1 MKNKEIYI
9 THMLALCHMYKKYD
23 AFRIDLKE
31 KLSKFYKGSDFVSI
45 LKRVSLGEY
54 AFNSKIEK
62 QFYNKHKLVIDTI
75 NTYTSIQTFINL
87 NFDEYGRSEPESSVD
102 YFYEYIVKNEKKLD
116 KILDLLYELK
126 NLGFNKFSFGN
137 INLGYNSISKY
148 NNKNSIV
155 VYLENMEAIPIA
167 SNNEIMY
174 KSNSSNYEIV
184 VETENGKN
192 NTKITLNDLTF
203 DASRLPKTVN
213 KIDLL
218 QKIRNL
224 ENNITKEKEVI
235 WDAVIISDS
244 IDCLY
249 FIYEYVLKKISET
262 HDDNFKNKLTE
273 ILEEINIKIDE
284 LKMMNHTHNINVTN
298 EYKNINI
305 DNINNGVDELRRNR
319 RKY

>member
-9 THMLALCHMYKKYD
+9 THMLALCHMYKEYD

-87 NFDEYGRSEPESSVD
+87 NFDEYGRSEPESSID
-102 YFYEYIVKNEKKLD
+102 YFYEYILKNEKSLE
-116 KILDLLYELK
+116 KILELLYALK
-126 NLGFNKFSFGN
+126 ALGFNKFSFGN
-137 INLGYNSISKY
+137 INLGYYNVSKY
-148 NNKNSIV
+148 NNKNQNVI
-155 VYLENMEAIPIA
+155 YLENMEAIPIA
-167 SNNEIMY
+167 SKDEIMY
-174 KSNSSNYEIV
+174 KSNSSNYKIV

-192 NTKITLNDLTF
+192 KTKIILDNLIIDVN
-203 DASRLPKTVN
+203 RLPKSVN

-218 QKIRNL
+218 QQIRNL
-224 ENNITKEKEVI
+224 ENSITKEKEVI

-244 IDCLY
+244 VDCLSY
-249 FIYEYVLKKISET
+249 IYEYVLEKINET
-262 HDDNFKNKLTE
+262 HDEKFKIKLLEILKQIEIKINELKLLNNNHNTE
-273 ILEEINIKIDE
+273 I
-284 LKMMNHTHNINVTN
+284 TS
-298 EYKNINI
+298 EYRNINI
-305 DNINNGVDELRRNR
+305 NNINNGVDELRRNR
-319 RKY
+319 RK